1 MHAVRLCIAKFSN
14 VFNSLLAGKS
24 SAIQYAAQDPLEHL
38 DLTTSIISKTTSS
51 GLTKILATQQK
62 GLMLSPEVFDVLN
75 KLMKSDEENATGD
88 IQLLCKLFSGERCA
102 YHYSTEESRIIPAN
116 TPFSILGS
124 TQLLNAAKLI
134 AKMDHGHGL
143 VDRMLFTIPLALR
156 PTLTQMES
164 ATQQL
169 STEVVEDFNECFEN
183 IAKTSLQLRFYF
195 SEEAQAI
202 LRENTDQFVSDVNDA
217 IREGKVPPKSKL
229 PELLPRMATALHV
242 FEHAMKQL
250 LAGVPATSPPTQIEK
265 ATLERATDFVNHL
278 ESQKSILCNVSGN
291 TFTVQFCFKMLA
303 DFGIIPAYAR
313 YFTFTF
319 TCS

>member
-1 MHAVRLCIAKFSN
+1 
-14 VFNSLLAGKS
+14 
-24 SAIQYAAQDPLEHL
+24 
-38 DLTTSIISKTTSS
+38 
-51 GLTKILATQQK
+51 
-62 GLMLSPEVFDVLN
+62 MLSPEVFDVLN

-102 YHYSTEESRIIPAN
+102 YHSTEESRIIPAN

-143 VDRMLFTIPLALR
+143 VDRMLFAIPLALR

-303 DFGIIPAYAR
+303 DFGIIPA
-313 YFTFTF
+313 
-319 TCS
+319 